1 MSGRR
6 SFVIVGGGA
15 SGVLLAAQLLKS
27 DDPALRVTVVERSDG
42 FGHGLAYSSTLDEHL
57 LNVGARGMSAFP
69 DEPDHFWRWLRKHGL
84 ADDSETPFFAP
95 RRLYGDYLRKIIVGM
110 AEREPVRLRLLH
122 GLATSLSPTASG
134 VEVQLANGTSLIAH
148 AAILAA
154 GHDTEPA
161 SEFSFAVKPGSNADA
176 PLPPDAPV
184 LILGTGL
191 SMVDAWLAL
200 RHRGHRGPV
209 IALSRRGLLPA
220 PHRAGKPLRLDS
232 ADVPLGTD
240 LSYFVDWFR
249 DLVRAHQKAGGDWRD
264 VVDGIRP
271 FNQRIW
277 QSWPAGA
284 RRRFLEHTKAW
295 WDIHRHR
302 MAPQIH
308 SRLSAAL
315 ESGELK
321 LLAGRLHEAR
331 QTPDGFVAQVQLR
344 HQPTIERITVAR
356 IYDCT
361 GIVKDVA
368 SGSIAI
374 VRSLTERGLARVDP
388 LRIGLDVTVN
398 CAVVDAAG
406 AASDKIY
413 AIGPLT
419 RGTFFEIDAV
429 PDIRVQ
435 AAHLAARL
443 TGTAT

>member
-1 MSGRR
+1 MSGRK
-6 SFVIVGGGA
+6 SFIVIGGGA
-15 SGVLLAAQLLKS
+15 SGVMLAAQLLKS
-27 DDPALRVTVVERSDG
+27 GDPALRVTVVEKAAA
-42 FGHGLAYSSTLDEHL
+42 FGQGLAYSTTLDDHL

-69 DEPDHFWRWLRKHGL
+69 DDPDHFWRWLQARGPAH
-84 ADDSETPFFAP
+84 DPEIPFFAP
-95 RRLYGDYLRKIIVGM
+95 RRLYGEYLGEII
-110 AEREPVRLRLLH
+110 ADLAAREPARLRLVH
-122 GLATSLSPTASG
+122 GMATSLSPTASG
-134 VEVQLANGTSLIAH
+134 VEVRLANGTSLIAH

-161 SEFSFAVKPGSNADA
+161 SEFSFAVKPGSTADT
-176 PLPPDAPV
+176 PLPPDSTV
-184 LILGTGL
+184 MILGTGL
-191 SMVDAWLAL
+191 SMVDAWLTL
-200 RHRGHRGPV
+200 RHRGHDGPV

-220 PHRAGKPLRLDS
+220 PHRPGKPLKLDS

-249 DLVRAHQKAGGDWRD
+249 DLVRTHQKSGGNWRD

-308 SRLSAAL
+308 ARLAQAI
-315 ESGELK
+315 EAGTLK
-321 LLAGRLHEAR
+321 LVAGRLHDAK
-331 QTPDGFVAQVQLR
+331 PSPGGYVAQVQLR
-344 HQPTIERITVAR
+344 HQPAVERIAVAR

-374 VRSLTERGLARVDP
+374 VRNLTDRGLARVDP
-388 LRIGLDVTVN
+388 LRIGLAVTAS
-398 CAVVDAAG
+398 CAVIDAAG
-406 AASDKIY
+406 AASDKIF

-435 AAHLAARL
+435 AAQLAGRL
-443 TGTAT
+443 TAEA

>member
-1 MSGRR
+1 MSART
-6 SFVIVGGGA
+6 SFVIIGGGA
-15 SGVLLAAQLLKS
+15 SGVLLAAQLLKAP
-27 DDPALRVTVVERSDG
+27 DPALRVTLVERSG
-42 FGHGLAYSSTLDEHL
+42 AFGRGLAYSTALDDHL

-69 DEPDHFWRWLRKHGL
+69 DDPDHFWRWLQAGGL
-84 ADDSETPFFAP
+84 APEGDAVFFAP
-95 RRLYGDYLRKIIVGM
+95 RRLYGDYLAGIV
-110 AEREPVRLRLLH
+110 AELAAREPVRLRLLH
-122 GLATSLSPTASG
+122 EAAVSLSPTPSG

-148 AAILAA
+148 AAVLAA
-154 GHDTEPA
+154 GHDIEPA
-161 SEFSFAVKPGSNADA
+161 SELGFAVKPGSEADT

-209 IALSRRGLLPA
+209 VALSRRGLLPA
-220 PHRAGKPLRLDS
+220 PHRQGKPLRLDS

-249 DLVRAHQKAGGDWRD
+249 DLVRAHEKAGGNWRD

-277 QSWPAGA
+277 QSWPPKA
-284 RRRFLEHTKAW
+284 RKRFLAHTKAW

-308 SRLSAAL
+308 ERLSRAI
-315 ESGELK
+315 EEGELK
-321 LLAGRLHEAR
+321 LVAGRLHDAR
-331 QTPDGFVAQVQLR
+331 PAPEGYVAHVQLR
-344 HQPTIERITVAR
+344 HQPAVERFFVAR

-374 VRSLTERGLARVDP
+374 VRSLTDRGLARVDP
-388 LRIGLDVTVN
+388 LRIGLDVTADCSVI
-398 CAVVDAAG
+398 DAAG
-406 AASDKIY
+406 TVSEKIY
-413 AIGPLT
+413 AVGPLT
-419 RGTFFEIDAV
+419 RGTFFEIDAI

-435 AAHLAARL
+435 AARLAARL
-443 TGTAT
+443 TGEG

>member
-1 MSGRR
+1 VTGRK
-6 SFVIVGGGA
+6 SFVVIGGGA
-15 SGVLLAAQLLKS
+15 SGVLLAAQLMRNP
-27 DDPALRVTVVERSDG
+27 DPALRVTLVEKSAA
-42 FGHGLAYSSTLDEHL
+42 FGRGIAYSTTLDDHL

-69 DEPDHFWRWLRKHGL
+69 DDPDHFLRWLQARGL
-84 ADDSETPFFAP
+84 TPDVDSPFFAP
-95 RRLYGDYLRKIIVGM
+95 RRLYGDYLGGIVEEL
-110 AEREPVRLRLLH
+110 AARDPQRLRLVH
-122 GLATSLSPTASG
+122 AAAVSISPTASG
-134 VEVQLANGTSLIAH
+134 VEVQLSNGTSLVAH

-154 GHDTEPA
+154 GHDFEPA
-161 SEFSFAVKPGSNADA
+161 SELAFAVRPGSEGDT
-176 PLPPDAPV
+176 PLPPDSPV

-191 SMVDAWLAL
+191 SMVDQWLAL
-200 RHRGHRGPV
+200 RDRGHRGPV

-220 PHRAGKPLRLDS
+220 PHRRGTPLRLDS

-249 DLVRAHQKAGGDWRD
+249 DLVRTHQKAGGNWRD

-277 QSWPAGA
+277 QSWPSGA
-284 RRRFLEHTKAW
+284 RKRFLEHTKAW

-308 SRLSAAL
+308 ERLTVAIDGGDL
-315 ESGELK
+315 R

-331 QTPDGFVAQVQLR
+331 PAGDGVVALVQLR
-344 HQPTIERITVAR
+344 HEPSVERIPVAR

-361 GIVKDVA
+361 GIVRDLA

-374 VRSLTERGLARVDP
+374 VRSLTDRGLARVDP
-388 LRIGLDVTVN
+388 LHIGLDVTTE

-406 AASDKIY
+406 NASDKIY

-429 PDIRVQ
+429 PEIRVQ
-435 AAHLAARL
+435 AARLAQRL
-443 TGTAT
+443 TA

>member
-1 MSGRR
+1 MTGRKA
-6 SFVIVGGGA
+6 FVIIGGGA
-15 SGVLLAAQLLKS
+15 SGVMLAAQLLKG
-27 DDPALRVTVVERSDG
+27 DDPALRVTVVEKADS
-42 FGHGLAYSSTLDEHL
+42 FGRGLAYSTGLDDHL
-57 LNVGARGMSAFP
+57 LNVGARAMSAFP
-69 DEPDHFWRWLRKHGL
+69 DDPDHFWQWLRERGL
-84 ADDSETPFFAP
+84 AGDPDTPFFAP
-95 RRLYGDYLRKIIVGM
+95 RRLYGDYLGEIIAGL

-134 VEVQLANGTSLIAH
+134 VEIQLANGTSLIAH

-161 SEFSFAVKPGSNADA
+161 SELAFAVKPGSQADT
-176 PLPPDAPV
+176 PLPADAPV

-209 IALSRRGLLPA
+209 TALSRRGLLPA
-220 PHRAGKPLRLDS
+220 PHRPGKPLRLDS

-249 DLVRAHQKAGGDWRD
+249 DLVRAHQKAGGNWRD
-264 VVDGIRP
+264 VVDGVRP

-308 SRLSAAL
+308 ARLSEAL

-321 LLAGRLHEAR
+321 LLAGRLHDAK
-331 QTPDGFVAQVQLR
+331 PVADGFVAQVQLR
-344 HQPTIERITVAR
+344 HQPTVERIAVAR

-374 VRSLTERGLARVDP
+374 VRSLTDRGLARVDP
-388 LRIGLDVTVN
+388 LRIGLDVTTN
-398 CAVVDAAG
+398 CAVIDAAG

-413 AIGPLT
+413 AVGPLT

-435 AAHLAARL
+435 AAQLAARL
-443 TGTAT
+443 TGAAT